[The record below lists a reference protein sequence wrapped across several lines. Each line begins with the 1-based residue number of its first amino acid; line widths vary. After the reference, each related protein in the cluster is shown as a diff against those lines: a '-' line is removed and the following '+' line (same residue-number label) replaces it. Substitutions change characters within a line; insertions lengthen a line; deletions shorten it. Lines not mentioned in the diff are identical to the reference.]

1 MSGDIAKVTASVR
14 TRDRSGVYMNTHH
27 TPPMLRTRT
36 VALVAAIALVA
47 ACGDRSRQA
56 SADSDLAND
65 LALANQTPAV
75 PLLRDTALAPAPAP
89 ASTSRRAQP
98 VSAPRAT
105 TRSTQPRVQTRPPVV
120 TPVTSTTPAPSPAT
134 RGFGAGTVLALTT
147 NSQVCT
153 TNLPG
158 DKIVATLTSPVSG
171 ENGAYLPAGTSVVLE
186 VASITQ
192 ATGADSARINL
203 RVRSILVNNQPV
215 SAPADVA
222 VLSPLEKDQIPGS
235 KTADRNKVIGGAV
248 AGAILGQI
256 MGKNT
261 KSTVIGAA
269 AGAAAGAGAAA
280 LSRKYDAC
288 LPAGGAVRVTTSQP
302 ITISD

>member
-1 MSGDIAKVTASVR
+1 
-14 TRDRSGVYMNTHH
+14 
-27 TPPMLRTRT
+27 MLHTRT
-36 VALVAAIALVA
+36 VALVVVAALAV
-47 ACGDRSRQA
+47 ACGDRSRQ
-56 SADSDLAND
+56 STADSELAND
-65 LALANQTPAV
+65 LALANQAPAV
-75 PLLRDTALAPAPAP
+75 PLLRDTALAPAPQP
-89 ASTSRRAQP
+89 AATSGRTQP

-105 TRSTQPRVQTRPPVV
+105 SRPTPRVVMRPPVV
-120 TPVTSTTPAPSPAT
+120 TPVTSAPAPAPAPAA

-147 NSQVCT
+147 NAAVCT

-158 DKIVATLTSPVSG
+158 DKIVATLTAPVSG
-171 ENGAYLPAGTSVVLE
+171 DNGAYLPAGTSVVLE

-192 ATGADSARINL
+192 ATGTDSARINL
-203 RVRSILVNNQPV
+203 RVRSILVSDQPV
-215 SAPADVA
+215 TAPGDVA
-222 VLSPLEKDQIPGS
+222 VLSPLEKHQVPGS

-280 LSRKYDAC
+280 MTRKYDAC

-302 ITISD
+302 ILLSD